1 MTVLAP
7 MDRKQYTDFLYEI
20 LKAVPRGLGWGFRKI
35 RNGDYRLLKSDLYK
49 IAGIKSQLKKQ
60 QVKYSL
66 QNPVLVPVK
75 DKNEVIKELE
85 NYKRIL
91 DIKIR
96 KYHDIKCEY
105 LCGIWRL
112 FSYSG

>member
-20 LKAVPRGLGWGFRKI
+20 LKATQDWLGFRKI
-35 RNGDYRLLKSDLYK
+35 RNGDYRLLKSDPYK
-49 IAGIKSQLKKQ
+49 IAGIKE
-60 QVKYSL
+60 
-66 QNPVLVPVK
+66 PVEETTSKTVCKTRFGTVK

-85 NYKRIL
+85 NYKRIPGHQ
-91 DIKIR
+91 DP

-105 LCGIWRL
+105 LVNL
-112 FSYSG
+112 AAFSYSG